1 MTTIATISRDAYNNV
16 DIIVKN
22 SYELTPHQQSNVT
35 TFIQQGATYLSKS
48 DAPCTV
54 NLIIDDDDDDDVTF
68 TRIQQLESMMELP
81 ERYVPTAQNK
91 N

>member
-54 NLIIDDDDDDDVTF
+54 NLILDDDDVTF

-81 ERYVPTAQNK
+81 ERYASTLQNK

>member
-1 MTTIATISRDAYNNV
+1 MAIIGTITRNVHGNV
-16 DIIVKN
+16 DIIIKN

-54 NLIIDDDDDDDVTF
+54 NLIIDGDDDGLPY
-68 TRIQQLESMMELP
+68 TRIQQLESLVDFP
-81 ERYVPTAQNK
+81 ERYKPTVQNK

>member
-1 MTTIATISRDAYNNV
+1 MAIIGTITRNVHGNV
-16 DIIVKN
+16 DIIIKN
-22 SYELTPHQQSNVT
+22 SYELTPHDQLNVT
-35 TFIQQGATYLSKS
+35 AFIQHGASYLKQS

-54 NLIIDDDDDDDVTF
+54 NLILDDDDDVTF

-81 ERYVPTAQNK
+81 ERYASTLQNK

>member
-1 MTTIATISRDAYNNV
+1 MSTSSS
-16 DIIVKN
+16 KN
-22 SYELTPHQQSNVT
+22 SYELTPHQQLNVT
-35 TFIQQGATYLSKS
+35 AFIQQGATYLSKS

-54 NLIIDDDDDDDVTF
+54 NLIIDSDDDGMPF

>member
-1 MTTIATISRDAYNNV
+1 MALIGTITRNVHGNV
-16 DIIVKN
+16 DIIIKN

-35 TFIQQGATYLSKS
+35 TFIQQGASYLSKS

-54 NLIIDDDDDDDVTF
+54 NLILDDDDDMTF
-68 TRIQQLESMMELP
+68 TRIQQLDSMMELP
-81 ERYVPTAQNK
+81 ERYASTLQNK

>member
-1 MTTIATISRDAYNNV
+1 MTTIATIARDAYNNV

-35 TFIQQGATYLSKS
+35 AFIQQGATYLSKS
-48 DAPCTV
+48 GAPCTV
-54 NLIIDDDDDDDVTF
+54 NLIIDSDDDGMPF

-81 ERYVPTAQNK
+81 ERYVSTAQNK